1 MGALHVLLWF
11 VAIAMSYSATVQL
24 ITWHAFLRRARAM
37 GWDVALFDAPME
49 GVAAEVL
56 ALAVPA
62 KEESLAHPEF
72 DRMGT
77 DRENLLAILNA
88 QPLPPR
94 RPPRCGC

>member
-1 MGALHVLLWF
+1 MGTLHVLLWF

-24 ITWHAFLRRARAM
+24 ITWNSFRRRARAK
-37 GWDVALFDAPME
+37 GWDVPLFDAPME
-49 GVAAEVL
+49 GVDARVL

-62 KEESLAHPEF
+62 KEESLGHPEF

-77 DRENLLAILNA
+77 DRENLLAILRA
-88 QPLPPR
+88 QPLPPK